1 MKVGIYSF
9 VLGVFI
15 VGMAQGQT
23 PPDPNDPQ
31 VLLRNRLGAVVKV
44 LENNEMDL
52 ATKEIRINRLVQP
65 LFDFELMSYLTLGKR
80 RWSTMSSLQRKR
92 FLELFVARLKASY
105 RDKLS
110 MYSGEQLVYKPAIRS
125 GTRIQIPTELVT
137 QEKSTSILY
146 KMHEKKN
153 RGWRIYDVEVQGVSL
168 ITTYRVQF
176 KEVLSQGSIESL
188 LQKLEQPEDKEV
200 SAQP

>member
-1 MKVGIYSF
+1 MKAGIYSF
-9 VLGVFI
+9 MLGVF
-15 VGMAQGQT
+15 VAGMAQGQT
-23 PPDPNDPQ
+23 PPDPNDPE
-31 VLLRNRLGAVVKV
+31 VLLRNRLSAVVKV
-44 LENNEMDL
+44 LENSEMDL

-80 RWSTMSSLQRKR
+80 QWLRMSSLQRKR

-105 RDKLS
+105 RDKLTL
-110 MYSGEQLVYKPAIRS
+110 YSGERIVYKTARRS

-188 LQKLEQPEDKEV
+188 LQKLKQPEAKEV